1 MKLFIAAFA
10 SLSTTAIA
18 APVVPAP
25 PALHDGLHDFDA
37 GLGAWKEH
45 TMRLDKP
52 LTGSTN
58 WFPVE
63 GYSRS
68 WSVLGGRVNV
78 VEYDGDGPKGHLSLI
93 SIRIYDPETKQW
105 RMNFSTPA
113 RGSLWPT
120 PMVGSFRDG
129 RGEFYS
135 QDDIDGRAV
144 LVRFSFIPES
154 PTAQR
159 SEQAFSV
166 DGGKTWETNWIN
178 EYTRADAIPDRAA
191 SHDHHDFDFDS
202 GVEKI
207 HIKKL
212 AHGAWA
218 DYTGTHTIH
227 KLWGGLADIVELSAD
242 GPAGHLEGVGLRMFD
257 PATHEWNLNWLSTGT
272 GYFSAPAY
280 GRFANGRGEFY
291 DTEQIGDRTVL
302 VRGVW
307 SGITATSA
315 KFEQAF
321 SSDGGRT
328 WETNWIT
335 TTIHSS

>member
-1 MKLFIAAFA
+1 MKLFVIALAFLANTA
-10 SLSTTAIA
+10 SA
-18 APVVPAP
+18 
-25 PALHDGLHDFDA
+25 DGLHDFDS
-37 GLGAWKEH
+37 GLGTWKEH
-45 TMRLDKP
+45 TTRLDKP
-52 LTGSTN
+52 LTGSTT

-120 PMVGSFRDG
+120 PMVGTFLNG

-144 LVRFSFIPES
+144 LVRFSIIPET
-154 PTAQR
+154 PTTRR
-159 SEQAFSV
+159 SEQAFSI

-178 EYTRADAIPDRAA
+178 DYTRVDAIPDRAA

-212 AHGAWA
+212 SHGAWA

-227 KLWGGLADIVELSAD
+227 KLWGGLADVVELSAD
-242 GPAGHLEGVGLRMFD
+242 GPAGHLEGIGLRMFD
-257 PATHEWNLNWLSTGT
+257 PATHEWNLNWLSTGSA
-272 GYFSAPAY
+272 YFGPPAY

-291 DTEQIGDRTVL
+291 DTEQVGDRTVL

-307 SGITATSA
+307 SNITATSA

-335 TTIHSS
+335 TTTHSN

>member
-1 MKLFIAAFA
+1 MKLLII
-10 SLSTTAIA
+10 AIA
-18 APVVPAP
+18 GLASTA
-25 PALHDGLHDFDA
+25 AADGLHDFDS
-37 GLGAWKEH
+37 GLGTWKEH
-45 TMRLDKP
+45 TTRLDKP
-52 LTGSTN
+52 LTGSKT

-63 GYSRS
+63 GYSSS

-78 VEYDGDGPKGHLSLI
+78 VEYNGDGPKGHLSLI
-93 SIRIYDPETKQW
+93 SIRIYDPDTKQW
-105 RMNFSTPA
+105 RMNFSTPS

-120 PMVGSFRDG
+120 PMVGTFHDG

-135 QDDIDGRAV
+135 QDDIDGRAI
-144 LVRFSFIPES
+144 LVRFSIIPE
-154 PTAQR
+154 TATTQR
-159 SEQAFSV
+159 TEQAFSN

-178 EYTRADAIPDRAA
+178 DYTRVDSIPTRAA
-191 SHDHHDFDFDS
+191 TEHHDFDFDS

-212 AHGAWA
+212 SHGTWA

-227 KLWGGLADIVELSAD
+227 KLWGGLADVVELSAD

-272 GYFSAPAY
+272 AYFGVPAY

-291 DTEQIGDRTVL
+291 DTEQVGDRTVL

-307 SGITATSA
+307 SDITATSS

-335 TTIHSS
+335 SASR